1 MRTFIY
7 NFIYYIKE
15 TKNMVRMNLLSNMAS
30 LLCTG
35 LIFFMLGLI
44 FTGWSISNGLVDK
57 LKEEAEIS
65 VYFKENVDKDGANKL
80 HTDIK
85 ALKGVWDASLID
97 EGEAYSRMEDVL
109 GEEAKILT
117 LFDDNPFEAYIEVRI
132 YLESMDYVIN
142 NIERMDGID
151 FIRDNREILARIQKI
166 TAGIKVI
173 GLLSL
178 TAVGITTIIILSHL
192 IRQGIYNNKD
202 QINTLKLLGAPNY
215 FIGFPFVL
223 FGLVIT
229 IVGGLFAIIMI
240 HILIHYGFGRLNE
253 AISFIPMPDES
264 MTKRVIT
271 NIILLISLVLG
282 VIGSLIGVASIRKG
296 TN

>member
-80 HTDIK
+80 LTDIK
-85 ALKGVWDASLID
+85 ELKGVWDASLID
-97 EGEAYSRMEDVL
+97 EGEAYNRMEDVL

-132 YLESMDYVIN
+132 YLESMDYVVN

-151 FIRDNREILARIQKI
+151 FIRDNREILAHIQKI